1 MTLEEKIGQLL
12 CLGWHAHLA
21 LDEQAIRCV
30 EELHAGGMI
39 LMGRNVRKSGDPQID
54 APAVR
59 AMTDALQAHAKT
71 PLLIATDQEGGRV
84 ARFSTAPFT
93 QVAPAMQLESVAAA
107 REAAEVMGQE
117 LAMVGVNTNFAP
129 VADINS
135 NPANPVIGDRSFGA
149 EPQRVAEKVVAQV
162 EGYQSSDVLPCLKH
176 FPGHGDTAVDSHF
189 ALPTLPHSLETMQA
203 RELVP
208 FKAGIAAGCP
218 LVMSAH
224 ILFPALDPELP
235 GTLSEK
241 ILTGLLREEL
251 GFEGV
256 IVTDCLE
263 MKAVADHW
271 GTARAAVLAAKAGAD
286 VLLICHTWE
295 RQKEAFDALKSAVES
310 GELPLAQVDA
320 SVARI
325 QKLKA
330 RLKPAPV
337 FDASVFGGT
346 TVEAATVLGE
356 SAPSVDT
363 SN

>member
-1 MTLEEKIGQLL
+1 MTLDEKIGQLL

-21 LDEQAIRCV
+21 LDEQAIRCI

-39 LMGRNVRKSGDPQID
+39 LMGRNVRRSGETTID
-54 APAVR
+54 AEAVR
-59 AMTDALQAHAKT
+59 TMTDALQARAKT

-93 QVAPAMQLESVAAA
+93 QVPPAMQLETVADA
-107 REAAEVMGQE
+107 RKAAEVMGRE

-129 VADINS
+129 VADVNS

-149 EPQRVAEKVVAQV
+149 EAVGVAEKVVAQV
-162 EGYQSSDVLPCLKH
+162 EGYQSSGVLSCLKH

-189 ALPTLPHSLETMQA
+189 ALPTLPHSLETMEA
-203 RELVP
+203 RELLP
-208 FKAGIAAGCP
+208 FKAGIDAGCP

-235 GTLSEK
+235 GTLSPE
-241 ILTGLLREEL
+241 IMTGLLRNTL
-251 GFEGV
+251 GFDGV

-263 MKAVADHW
+263 MKAVAVHW

-286 VLLICHTWE
+286 LLLICHTWE
-295 RQKEAFDALKSAVES
+295 RQKEAFETLKNAVES

-325 QKLKA
+325 QKLKGS
-330 RLKPAPV
+330 LKSVPT
-337 FDASVFGGT
+337 FDVSAFGGH
-346 TVEAATVLGE
+346 TVEAPALLGE

-363 SN
+363 DS

>member
-1 MTLEEKIGQLL
+1 MTLDEKIGQLL

-21 LDEQAIRCV
+21 LDDQAIRCL
-30 EELHAGGMI
+30 EELHAGSMI
-39 LMGRNVRKSGDPQID
+39 LMGRNVRKSGETTID
-54 APAVR
+54 TAAVR
-59 AMTDALQAHAKT
+59 SMTDGLQARAKA

-93 QVAPAMQLESVAAA
+93 QVPPAMQLETAASA
-107 REAAEVMGQE
+107 REAAEVMGRE

-129 VADINS
+129 VADVNS

-149 EPQRVAEKVVAQV
+149 EPKGVAEKVVVQV
-162 EGYQSSDVLPCLKH
+162 EGYQTSGVLPCLKH

-189 ALPTLPHSLETMQA
+189 ALPTLPHSLETMEA

-208 FKAGIAAGCP
+208 FQAGIAAGCP

-235 GTLSEK
+235 GTLSPQ
-241 ILTGLLREEL
+241 ILTGLLREKL
-251 GFEGV
+251 GFDGV

-271 GTARAAVLAAKAGAD
+271 GVARAAVLAAKAGAD
-286 VLLICHTWE
+286 LLLICHTWE

-310 GELPLAQVDA
+310 GELSETQIDA

-330 RLKPAPV
+330 SLKPAPE
-337 FDASVFGGT
+337 FDAFVFGGQQT
-346 TVEAATVLGE
+346 GAQVTLGE
-356 SAPSVDT
+356 QAH
-363 SN
+363 